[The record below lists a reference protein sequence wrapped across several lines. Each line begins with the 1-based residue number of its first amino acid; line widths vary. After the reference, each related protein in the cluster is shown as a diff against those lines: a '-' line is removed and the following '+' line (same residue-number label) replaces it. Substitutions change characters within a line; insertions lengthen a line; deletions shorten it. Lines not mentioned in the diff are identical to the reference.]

1 MLALISWVVSA
12 VSFLLL
18 SVTTVL
24 EDTEDVHWLPLGLFF
39 LVLGLILYA
48 LNGPVDRWRGRVP

>member
-12 VSFLLL
+12 VIFLLL

-48 LNGPVDRWRGRVP
+48 LSGPVDRWRGRVP